1 MATIKDIPLSRVVAV
16 SIAGVGAGLQ
26 RTNMNIV
33 CLMTADRTFLN
44 SNNRTAVYTTLDGVA
59 GDFGT
64 KSKVYNHASKI
75 FSQPRNPINAGGG
88 YLVVGYWRATDE
100 NVDATAGFI
109 TSQELSEAVA
119 VGNCQQIEDGSF
131 DITIDGGAE
140 QNITNID
147 LRSVTTLQEIV
158 DILDPLITGAT
169 VTVNKLNQILITS
182 DTTGA
187 SSSVTYMSEGTTGT
201 FIGDIL
207 ALSDGTGAIITDG
220 VDASTETAESKL
232 DAITAVSAIEPVR
245 GCVFIDKPTSLEA
258 ETLSTY
264 GLANDVIFYDVFTSS
279 VNFTRD
285 ADTNFVWANKLRSGY
300 NYRTLFDK
308 NNDRTFASAYMAKN
322 HSVNLNGSKTAITM
336 HLKTLNGILPSSY
349 DATELTNAQ
358 KVGLD
363 LYGQFGGQL
372 AKTFTSGANDFT
384 DNVYNT
390 IAVKRFVQ
398 VDVFNLLSGLTTKLA
413 QTDEDVAIILENIE
427 STLEQFVTAGVI
439 AAGTW
444 NSPETFGNVDVFK
457 RSISKNGYYV
467 YAQSVSEQAQS
478 EREQRK
484 SPVVQVA
491 FKLSGAIHSA
501 NILISFER

>member
-33 CLMTADRTFLN
+33 CLMTADRTYLN

-64 KSKVYNHASKI
+64 KSKVYGHASKI
-75 FSQPRNPINAGGG
+75 FAQPRNPINAGGG

-100 NVDATAGFI
+100 DVLATAGFI
-109 TSQELSEAVA
+109 ASQELSEAVA
-119 VGNCQQIEDGSF
+119 VGNAQQIEDGSF
-131 DITIDGGAE
+131 NITVDGGIE
-140 QNITNID
+140 QVITGID
-147 LRSVTTLQEIV
+147 LRSVTSLQEIV
-158 DILDPLITGAT
+158 DILDPLVSDAT
-169 VTVNKLNQILITS
+169 VSLNKLNQILIKS

-187 SSSVTYMSEGTTGT
+187 TSEVTYMSEGATGT

-207 ALSDGTGAIITDG
+207 SLSGGTGAVITDG
-220 VDASTETAESKL
+220 ADASAITAESKL

-245 GCVFIDKPTSLEA
+245 GCVFIDKPTSTEA
-258 ETLSTY
+258 ESLSTY
-264 GLANDVIFYDVFTSS
+264 GLANDVMFYDVFTSA

-285 ADTNFVWANKLRSGY
+285 ADTNFVWANKLRTGV

-308 NNDRTFASAYMAKN
+308 NNDRTFASAYMAKS
-322 HSVNLNGSKTAITM
+322 HSVNLAGTKTAITM

-363 LYGQFGGQL
+363 LYGQFGGTL

-398 VDVFNLLSGLTTKLA
+398 IDVFNLLAGLTTKLA

-427 STLEQFVTAGVI
+427 RTLTQFVDAGVI
-439 AAGTW
+439 AAGAW

-457 RSISKNGYYV
+457 RSIAKNGFYV
-467 YAQSVSEQAQS
+467 YAKSVSEQVQS
-478 EREQRK
+478 DREQRK

-491 FKLSGAIHSA
+491 FKLAGAIHSV
-501 NILISFER
+501 NILMTFER

>member
-1 MATIKDIPLSRVVAV
+1 MATIKDIPLNRVVNV

-33 CLMTADRTFLN
+33 CLMTADNTYLN

-100 NVDATAGFI
+100 NVSATSGII

-119 VGNCQQIEDGSF
+119 VGNCQEVQDGSF
-131 DITIDGGAE
+131 SISVDGGAV
-140 QNITNID
+140 QDITGID

-169 VTVNKLNQILITS
+169 VSLNKLNQILITS

-187 SSSVTYMSEGTTGT
+187 SSAVSYLDVATAGT

-207 ALSDGTGAIITDG
+207 ALADGTGAVITDG
-220 VDASTETAESKL
+220 ADATVETAESKL

-245 GCVFIDKPTSLEA
+245 GCVFIDKPTSTEA
-258 ETLSTY
+258 EALSTY
-264 GLANDVIFYDVFTSS
+264 GTANDIIFYDVFTSA

-285 ADTNFVWANKLRSGY
+285 ADTNFVWANKLRTGV

-308 NNDRTFASAYMAKN
+308 SGDRTYASAYMAKS
-322 HSVNLNGSKTAITM
+322 HSVNLAGSNTAITM
-336 HLKTLNGILPSSY
+336 HLQTLNQILPSSY
-349 DATELTNAQ
+349 TATELTNAQ

-363 LYGQFGGQL
+363 LYGQFGGTL
-372 AKTFTSGANDFT
+372 SKTYTSGANDFT

-390 IAVKRFVQ
+390 IAIKRFVQ
-398 VDVFNLLSGLTTKLA
+398 VDVFNLLSGVTTKLS
-413 QTDEDVAIILENIE
+413 QTDTDVAIILENIE
-427 STLEQFVTAGVI
+427 STLEQFVTNGVI
-439 AAGTW
+439 AGGTW

-457 RSISKNGYYV
+457 RAIAKNGYYV
-467 YAQSVSEQAQS
+467 YAQSVSEQNQAT
-478 EREQRK
+478 REQRK
-484 SPVVQVA
+484 SPVVQIG
-491 FKLSGAIHSA
+491 FKLAGAINSVD
-501 NILISFER
+501 ILISFER